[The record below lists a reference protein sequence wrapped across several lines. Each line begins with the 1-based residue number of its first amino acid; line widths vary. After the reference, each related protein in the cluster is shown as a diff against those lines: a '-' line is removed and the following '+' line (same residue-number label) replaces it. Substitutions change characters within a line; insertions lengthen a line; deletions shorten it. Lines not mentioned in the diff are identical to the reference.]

1 MFGDRQRPERVRS
14 EQDRH
19 LTRYLKRQVSPYS
32 HHYRPLIQRAAGAGG
47 KGRDLLARLPLTSL
61 NDLDAP
67 EHLVLRPTDESIQI
81 GGDPGLAV
89 RVLGARLFGRVHHVN
104 RTHVE
109 PTYKPVHWV
118 LDDGVPVGSSVA
130 DLDRLAELGR
140 RWLESAGIG
149 PRDILVGLVA
159 PGPHLGYWELVLGA
173 RRAGLSALH
182 LDGIPAAADVE
193 RLKPTVLAG
202 ASADLLDLFDE
213 AAREGRDLSS
223 VHTLLVV
230 GELLADDTRAR
241 LAAWLDRA
249 DGAVL
254 TAWAP
259 AGVRA
264 LWTECRGAVG
274 LHTTPA
280 AEVIEMVNGEV
291 VWSALGWSGTVLL
304 RLRTG
309 IEGTLAD
316 AQCPACGR
324 AGIRITPTAGPLLMA
339 PILDRVVGEGRW
351 QVELRTAAGI
361 DELIVYV
368 AHDARNEAAPLLQ
381 ALVGELPP
389 VTQFVLVPSKRINER
404 LAEFGGENVLDGRVA
419 LGV

>member
-32 HHYRPLIQRAAGAGG
+32 HHYRPLIQKAAGAGG
-47 KGRDLLARLPLTSL
+47 KGRELLARLPLTAL
-61 NDLDAP
+61 ADVDTP
-67 EHLVLRPTDESIQI
+67 EHLVLRPTDESIQL
-81 GGDPGLAV
+81 GGDPGLAI
-89 RVLGARLFGRVHHVN
+89 RVLGARVMGRVHQVN

-109 PTYKPVHWV
+109 PAYKPVHWV

-149 PRDILVGLVA
+149 PRDVLVGLVA
-159 PGPHLGYWELVLGA
+159 PGPHLAYWELVLGA

-213 AAREGRDLSS
+213 ASREGRDLSS

-230 GELLADDTRAR
+230 GELVTDETRAR

-280 AEVIEMVNGEV
+280 AEVIESVNGEV
-291 VWSALGWSGTVLL
+291 VWTALGWSGTVLL

-309 IEGTLAD
+309 VEGILDETR
-316 AQCPACGR
+316 CPSCGR
-324 AGIRITPTAGPLLMA
+324 SGTRVVPTTGPMVLTPV
-339 PILDRVVGEGRW
+339 LDRLVGDGRW
-351 QVELRTAAGI
+351 QVELRNVAGV
-361 DELIVYV
+361 DELIVYA
-368 AHDARNEAAPLLQ
+368 AHDARNDAAPLLQ

-389 VTQFVLVPSKRINER
+389 VTQFVLLPQKRLDER
-404 LAEFGGENVLDGRVA
+404 LAEFNGEAVLDGRVA
-419 LGV
+419 LSV

>member
-1 MFGDRQRPERVRS
+1 VFGDRQRPERVRS

-19 LTRYLKRQVSPYS
+19 LTRYLRRQVSPYS
-32 HHYRPLIQRAAGAGG
+32 AHYRPLIQQAGAAGG
-47 KGRDLLARLPLTSL
+47 KGRDPLVRLPLTTLSDV
-61 NDLDAP
+61 DLP

-81 GGDPGLAV
+81 GGDPALAM
-89 RVLGARLFGRVHHVN
+89 RVIWARLTGRVHQVN
-104 RTHVE
+104 RTYVE
-109 PTYKPVHWV
+109 PSYKPVHWV

-149 PRDILVGLVA
+149 PTDILVGLVA
-159 PGPHLGYWELVLGA
+159 PGPHLTYWELVLGA

-182 LDGIPAAADVE
+182 LDGIPHAADVE
-193 RLKPTVLAG
+193 RLRPTVIAG
-202 ASADLLDLFDE
+202 ASADLLELFEE
-213 AAREGRDLSS
+213 AAREGRDLST
-223 VHTLLVV
+223 VHTLLVI

-241 LAAWLDRA
+241 LAGWLDRA

-259 AGVRA
+259 PGVRA

-280 AEVIEMVNGEV
+280 AEIVELVNGEV

-309 IEGTLAD
+309 VEGVLD
-316 AQCPACGR
+316 DSQCPACGR
-324 AGIRITPTAGPLLMA
+324 SGTRIIPSVGALLLAPT
-339 PILDRVVGEGRW
+339 LDRVVGEGRW
-351 QVELRTAAGI
+351 QAEMRTVAGT

-368 AHDARNEAAPLLQ
+368 AHDARTEAAPVLQ
-381 ALVGELPP
+381 ALIGELPP
-389 VTQFVLVPSKRINER
+389 VTQFVLVPPKRMNER
-404 LAEFGGENVLDGRVA
+404 LREYGGENVLDGRVA
-419 LGV
+419 L